1 MQFCSL
7 TIQQRLRIIA
17 LANDEAKKH
26 NEKLPGIGGVF
37 NVVNLHPYLYAGIGP
52 RSDSE
57 LQANNPVKYEDPDGK
72 VSTETEVTLRIDGTL
87 GKTNARDM
95 AVTLYQYS
103 KNPNEGALSSIVT
116 SAVGFLGSKPGIV
129 SALVSLVLA
138 SSSDEKNKIND
149 FAFSIMNAVSD
160 YGELLDS
167 GDCSIHV
174 SGDITT
180 DNTIE
185 FFRRKDEVLSK
196 STILASNLNFALVD
210 KNGKEIKHLGKYT
223 ADPSVIQKLLD
234 NYSEKPIKVIEF
246 YNGVPIKIKRFE

>member
-1 MQFCSL
+1 ML
-7 TIQQRLRIIA
+7 LEYMMMERNKWLLV
-17 LANDEAKKH
+17 LAAA
-26 NEKLPGIGGVF
+26 
-37 NVVNLHPYLYAGIGP
+37 VVAAAVMSCTSVCLYAGIGQ
-52 RSDSE
+52 RSDIE
-57 LQANNPVKYEDPDGK
+57 LQANNPLKYMDPDGK

-174 SGDITT
+174 TGDITT
-180 DNTIE
+180 NNTID

-246 YNGVPIKIKRFE
+246 YNGVPIKIKRSE